1 MIVVT
6 APSGAGKSTI
16 VRHLLRKFPALD
28 FSVSATTRE
37 PREGEIDGR
46 DYHFLSAAD
55 FHAKVEAGAF
65 VEWEEVY
72 PGQFYGTLKSEVK
85 RLWDAGRHIVFDIDV
100 KGARRIKK
108 MYGNQCLTVFVKPP
122 SYKILVERLINRRSE
137 TKASFLKRLE
147 RIKEELTYENAF
159 DVVLVND
166 VLQRSLAEAELIAQ
180 NFIPTLSTSP
190 WTK

>member
-37 PREGEIDGR
+37 PRPGEVDGT

-55 FHAKVEAGAF
+55 FHEKVDAGAF

-85 RLWDAGRHIVFDIDV
+85 RLWEAGRHIVFDIDV

-108 MYGNQCLTVFVKPP
+108 MYGSQCLTVFVKPP
-122 SYKILVERLINRRSE
+122 SFEILVERLKNRKTE
-137 TKASFLKRLE
+137 TEDSYKKRLE

-166 VLQRSLAEAELIAQ
+166 VLPLSLAEAELIAQ
-180 NFIPTLSTSP
+180 IFIPALSSGP